1 VARLADWKTGW
12 LDYRRKRF
20 WAWVLVAFYTLFGFV
35 IAPLIVRHVIVDQ
48 VHSQLGLTATLEDVD
63 INPYALSVRLE
74 KFSLADARGAKLV
87 AFDSFTAN
95 VQLSSIINRALTFSE
110 LTLVHPFVNIVRG
123 ENQQLNLAALVPPA
137 DPNAKPEPESAPLR
151 MIIDSAAIEGGRVAV
166 VDHGGRQVFQT
177 ELGPV
182 DLKITNLSTLPNRE
196 GQQTFSM
203 QTNFGGRL
211 DWTGHIA
218 LEPFH
223 SSGHM
228 ALTHERLADFSAY
241 LPSDL
246 LLSIV
251 DGTLDVAFD
260 YKMADNDGALEADLS
275 NLALAVK
282 QLGLAQRADAAPS
295 ADLLR
300 LGELAVAGGHI
311 AWPQR
316 TVAFERVALT
326 QPQISLSRDSQQR
339 FVWETLWQSS
349 VPVAAAPPTAP
360 AAAPEAAAAAA
371 AETAPPAVAEPT
383 RAAAA
388 SSAAEPASEAPPWS
402 VAVAKFEVADGRVG
416 FNDQGVGPAAV
427 LGISGLGATIDG
439 LSLADNTS
447 MPFTLNFNVDGG
459 GSVALAGTLTA
470 LPAVRVDAK
479 SQISGFGLPTVNPYL
494 RADTYLQLASGA
506 LSVDGHLVSNPDEAF
521 GYDGELQ
528 LADLEVQREGE
539 TERFAGLKSLALKG
553 ITLSTAQRKVD
564 IARAELD
571 SAFAKIHIS
580 KDRVLNLANVTR
592 ASAPG
597 GAETRT
603 ANAQPAAP
611 QAVAETPW
619 AIKLARLKV
628 TNGDAD
634 FTDES
639 LPVPFHR
646 AISSINGGIDALDSV
661 SRSPSQ
667 IALTGQVGEYGS
679 LRVSGHLR
687 ALDPLGDTDIVAS
700 FKNVEM
706 PGASP
711 YAIRFAGHK
720 VASGKLDLDLHYKLK
735 KGILDGQHKIVLRD
749 FALGEKVDYPEAL
762 DLPYGLAISLLKD
775 SSGNIDIDLPV
786 EGDVNDP
793 TFRIG
798 GVIMK
803 ALANLI
809 MKIVT
814 APFSLLGR
822 LVGFGDSENFDQIL
836 FDPGVADIS
845 PPERE
850 KVSKVAQA
858 LVLRP
863 NLALTL
869 HGVTDPEADTRALR
883 ESSLRARLDTLVGD
897 ADANGR
903 KKVIQ
908 KMAKESVPGLDLDA
922 LRDQFKTPPTPGAKP
937 VLDETAYLNAL
948 VQKLIDA
955 EPVAPDAVA
964 SLAAARAAAVRT
976 VLAENTSLDAARISD
991 GDPHNV
997 KLKDGAVPMKLE
1009 VKIP

>member
-1 VARLADWKTGW
+1 MARLDAWKTGW
-12 LDYRRKRF
+12 FDYRRKRF
-20 WAWVLVAFYTLFGFV
+20 WAWVLIAFYTLFGFV
-35 IAPLIVRHVIVDQ
+35 IAPVIVRHVIVDQ
-48 VHSQLGLTATLEDVD
+48 VHTQLGLAATLDDVD
-63 INPYALSVRLE
+63 INPYALSARLE

-95 VQLSSIINRALTFSE
+95 VQLSSIFNRALTFSE
-110 LTLVHPFVNIVRG
+110 LTLEHPFVSVVRG
-123 ENQQLNLAALVPPA
+123 EDRKLNLAALVPPP
-137 DPNAKPEPESAPLR
+137 DPTAKPEPEAAPFR
-151 MIIDSAAIEGGRVAV
+151 MIIDSATIEGGRVAV
-166 VDHGGRQVFQT
+166 VDHGGRQVYQT

-182 DLKITNLSTLPNRE
+182 DLTITNLSTLPDHE
-196 GQQTFSM
+196 GKQTFSM
-203 QTNFGGRL
+203 QTRFGGRL
-211 DWTGHIA
+211 DWTGRIA

-246 LLSIV
+246 LMSIV

-260 YKMADNDGALEADLS
+260 YTMALNDDTFEADLS

-300 LGELAVAGGHI
+300 LDELAVNGGHI

-316 TVAFERVALT
+316 SVAFERVALT
-326 QPQISLSRDSQQR
+326 QPQISLGRDSQQR

-349 VPVAAAPPTAP
+349 EPAAAGSAAQTEPAAAAEGASAAPPADAAAPAAVAAAPTPPESAP
-360 AAAPEAAAAAA
+360 
-371 AETAPPAVAEPT
+371 
-383 RAAAA
+383 
-388 SSAAEPASEAPPWS
+388 SAAQPANESPPWS

-416 FNDQGVGPAAV
+416 FNDQGVDPAAA
-427 LGISGLGATIDG
+427 LGISGLAATVEGLTLADGAT
-439 LSLADNTS
+439 
-447 MPFTLNFNVDGG
+447 MPFTLSFNVDGG
-459 GSVALAGTLTA
+459 GTVALAGTVA
-470 LPAVRVDAK
+470 AFPVVRVDAK
-479 SQISGFGLPTVNPYL
+479 AQIGGLGLAMVNPYL

-506 LSVDGHLVSNPDEAF
+506 LGVDGHLVSNPDEAF

-528 LADLEVQREGE
+528 LVDLEVQREGE
-539 TERFAGLKSLALKG
+539 TERFAGLKNLTMKG
-553 ITLSTAQRKVD
+553 ITLSTTQRKVD

-571 SAFAKIHIS
+571 TAFAKIHIS

-592 ASAPG
+592 SGAPA
-597 GAETRT
+597 GAP
-603 ANAQPAAP
+603 APPPNAQPAAA
-611 QAVAETPW
+611 QAAAEAPW
-619 AIKLARLKV
+619 VVKLARLKV
-628 TNGDAD
+628 INGDAD

-646 AISSINGGIDALDSV
+646 AISSINGGIDALDSA

-667 IALTGQVGEYGS
+667 VSLTGQVGEYGS

-687 ALDPLGDTDIVAS
+687 ALDPLVDTDIVAS

-735 KGILDGQHKIVLRD
+735 KGILDGKHKIVLRD
-749 FALGEKVDYPEAL
+749 FALGEKVDYPDAL

-809 MKIVT
+809 TKIVT

-822 LVGFGDSENFDQIL
+822 LVGFGDAENFDQIL
-836 FDPGVADIS
+836 FEPGVADIS

-869 HGVTDPEADTRALR
+869 HGVSDPEADAKALR
-883 ESSLRARLDTLVGD
+883 ESSLRARLDQLVGD

-903 KKVIQ
+903 RKIIQ
-908 KMAKESVPGLDLDA
+908 KMVKESIPDLDMDT
-922 LRDQFKTPPTPGAKP
+922 LREQFKAPPAPGAKP
-937 VLDETAYLNAL
+937 VVDETALP
-948 VQKLIDA
+948 
-955 EPVAPDAVA
+955 EC
-964 SLAAARAAAVRT
+964 ARAETDRRRAACTGRDGV
-976 VLAENTSLDAARISD
+976 ARNRARRRGSR
-991 GDPHNV
+991 GPYREH
-997 KLKDGAVPMKLE
+997 GAGCRADQRR
-1009 VKIP
+1009 